1 MPRNEILTWSARDGS
16 DPDLH
21 ITEISLRNKTS
32 VVQSHIEHH
41 HRRNVTSYLANFHF
55 FDHFNFFGFYQS
67 CSPQKSG
74 LAPLCENWQNLRA
87 KVDFNPLKVRRQL
100 QETFLQLML
109 KGWTNLIYFLTNVL
123 FKAKFGS
130 TARTSMLAEEIQRD
144 AEMSDRNYVFSCTG
158 NCIPTFVVGGCIFR
172 CVFVS
177 GRNYGCLHQIFLQLW
192 LQFAKLSVQVT
203 LHHCSGIYR

>member
-1 MPRNEILTWSARDGS
+1 
-16 DPDLH
+16 
-21 ITEISLRNKTS
+21 
-32 VVQSHIEHH
+32 
-41 HRRNVTSYLANFHF
+41 
-55 FDHFNFFGFYQS
+55 
-67 CSPQKSG
+67 
-74 LAPLCENWQNLRA
+74 
-87 KVDFNPLKVRRQL
+87 
-100 QETFLQLML
+100 ML
-109 KGWTNLIYFLTNVL
+109 KGWINLIYFLTNVL

-203 LHHCSGIYR
+203 LHHCSGILSLTWTIVGFLPTHPPFPGQDPYISLYQSLVRKVLWHKMTMIITVKITIVWYWWWCQGFTIFYGILLGH

>member
-1 MPRNEILTWSARDGS
+1 
-16 DPDLH
+16 
-21 ITEISLRNKTS
+21 
-32 VVQSHIEHH
+32 
-41 HRRNVTSYLANFHF
+41 
-55 FDHFNFFGFYQS
+55 
-67 CSPQKSG
+67 
-74 LAPLCENWQNLRA
+74 
-87 KVDFNPLKVRRQL
+87 
-100 QETFLQLML
+100 ML

-203 LHHCSGIYR
+203 LHHCCGILSLIWTIVGFLPPFSWARSFYWFVSQFGQEGILAQNDNDHHGENNDCVILMMMPSLYNLLRNLIRSLDKIGQ